1 MNINYLFVIISPIL
15 GYFLI
20 NYLRSFD
27 LHEKEP
33 IFKMLVVALWGGIW
47 SVGISLFL
55 YGLIHKLGISRY
67 DNISGAVFIIGPVEE
82 LAKFVALL
90 SSYFLIRKELNEPT
104 DGLIYM
110 ACVALGFSLIENY
123 FYAVRT
129 PNSGYL
135 LFFRLLISTP
145 LHIFSSVFMGLAFYV
160 LVKFKQGM
168 QLLFISFGY
177 AISIHGLFD
186 GIIFHS
192 WLMIFL
198 MLVLKLSYNWALS
211 LLSYTTAKSPFRA
224 KLRQFIDSNGSAVDE
239 IGMECINCGNIEK
252 KETYKLG
259 KIKIQKC
266 NGCNSYVTSA
276 DSLYYIF
283 HYFGSDFRDLTNRYK
298 NKDIYETPYSTLFQG
313 NYLSDTKRMA
323 FFKIDE
329 LEKALE
335 EYNEKLIQEI
345 ESQWWFT
352 KGLTIA

>member
-1 MNINYLFVIISPIL
+1 MKINYLFVIISLIL
-15 GYFLI
+15 GYLLI

-55 YGLIHKLGISRY
+55 YGFIHELGISKY
-67 DNISGAVFIIGPVEE
+67 HNIFGAVFIIGPVEE
-82 LAKFVALL
+82 LAKFIALL
-90 SSYFLIRKELNEPT
+90 SSYFVIRKELNEPT

-110 ACVALGFSLIENY
+110 SCVALGFSLIENY

-145 LHIFSSVFMGLAFYV
+145 MHIFSSVFMGLAFYV
-160 LVKFKQGM
+160 FVKFKKWG
-168 QLLFISFGY
+168 QLLIISFGY
-177 AISIHGLFD
+177 AILIHGLFD
-186 GIIFHS
+186 GIIFHA
-192 WLMIFL
+192 WLLIFL
-198 MLVLKLSYNWALS
+198 ILVMKLSYYWALS
-211 LLSYTTAKSPFRA
+211 LLSYTTAKSPFRT
-224 KLRQFIDSNGSAVDE
+224 KLRKFIDNNSSVVNE
-239 IGMECINCGNIEK
+239 KGMECINCGNIEK

-266 NGCNSYVTSA
+266 NGCNSYVTTA

-283 HYFGSDFRDLTNRYK
+283 HHFGSDFRNLTSKYRH
-298 NKDIYETPYSTLFQG
+298 KDIFKTTYSTLFQG
-313 NYLSDTKRMA
+313 NYVSDKKRMA
-323 FFKIDE
+323 FFKVDE

-335 EYNEKLIQEI
+335 EFNEKLIQEI
-345 ESQWWFT
+345 ENQWWFT